1 VEAVRAL
8 LLARSLGSL
17 YFLCVCVLSVDA
29 GVGFYVHIHPLSDI
43 TAKDNQEKPFEHF
56 RSPPLRRQRIANL
69 QPRPLCF
76 LSLSFVCAEMWREK
90 ESQAELSLNPGLRGL
105 GH

>member
-1 VEAVRAL
+1 VEAVRA
-8 LLARSLGSL
+8 RSLSL
-17 YFLCVCVLSVDA
+17 SCSFARLSVFSVCVCVLSVDA

-69 QPRPLCF
+69 HPRPLCF
-76 LSLSFVCAEMWREK
+76 LSLLCAPRCGEGEK
-90 ESQAELSLNPGLRGL
+90 SRSSPSILV
-105 GH
+105 